1 MKDKENYDLL
11 KIPDHVVI
19 NSLREEIKFLEKRI
33 KNKIEI
39 IHDLELKNQ
48 RFNKLKQ
55 AIKDC
60 AGMTHYQ
67 NIMSKFQQLC
77 NKSK

>member
-19 NSLREEIKFLEKRI
+19 NSLREEIKFLEKTLE
-33 KNKIEI
+33 NKRVI
-39 IHDLELKNQ
+39 IRDLEQKNQ

-67 NIMSKFQQLC
+67 NIMSRFEQL
-77 NKSK
+77 NRKL